1 MQVYILRHGI
11 AENGRP
17 GGNDADRAL
26 TNEGRKK
33 LREVL
38 RLAEKADVVP
48 SLILTSP
55 YVRAV
60 QTAEVVIEVLG
71 YANDL
76 LRTEALIPSSDPEDV
91 WDEIRVHQGVMQLML
106 VGHEPMLSRL
116 VAFLLNANALM
127 VDVKKGA
134 LVRIDIDGFGS
145 QPRGVL
151 KWMIVPKLAA

>member
-11 AENGRP
+11 AEDGKP

-38 RLAEKADVVP
+38 RAAERADVVP
-48 SLILTSP
+48 SLIVTSP

-76 LRTEALIPSSDPEDV
+76 LRTEALIPSADPEDL
-91 WDEIRVHQGVMQLML
+91 WEEIRVHQGVMQLML
-106 VGHEPMLSRL
+106 VGHEPMLGKL
-116 VAFLLNANALM
+116 VAFLLNSRSLM

-134 LVRIDIDGFGS
+134 LLRIDIDQFKA
-145 QPRGVL
+145 QPHGVL
-151 KWMIVPKLAA
+151 KWMVVPKLT

>member
-11 AENGRP
+11 AEEVRP
-17 GGNDADRAL
+17 GGSDADRAL

-60 QTAEVVIEVLG
+60 QTAETVMEVLG

-76 LRTEALIPSSDPEDV
+76 LRTEALIPSADPAGLWE
-91 WDEIRVHQGVMQLML
+91 EIRVHQGVMQLML
-106 VGHEPMLSRL
+106 VGHEPMLSKL
-116 VAFLLNANALM
+116 VAFLLNSSALM

-134 LVRIDIDGFGS
+134 LIRIDVEGFGA
-145 QPRGVL
+145 QPRGIL
-151 KWMIVPKLAA
+151 RWMVVPKLAA

>member
-11 AENGRP
+11 AEDVKP
-17 GGNDADRAL
+17 GGNDPDRAL

-38 RLAEKADVVP
+38 RAAERADVVP
-48 SLILTSP
+48 SLIVTSP
-55 YVRAV
+55 YLRAV

-76 LRTEALIPSSDPEDV
+76 LRTEALIPSADPEDL
-91 WDEIRVHQGVMQLML
+91 WEEIRVHQGVMQLML
-106 VGHEPMLSRL
+106 VGHEPMLSQL
-116 VAFLLNANALM
+116 VAFLLNSPSLM

-134 LVRIDIDGFGS
+134 LLRIDIDHFGA
-145 QPRGVL
+145 QPHGVL
-151 KWMIVPKLAA
+151 RWMVVPKLT

>member
-11 AENGRP
+11 AEEVRH
-17 GGNDADRAL
+17 GGSDADRAL

-48 SLILTSP
+48 SVIITSP

-76 LRTEALIPSSDPEDV
+76 LRTEALVPSSDALAV
-91 WDEIRVHQGVMQLML
+91 WEEIRAHQGVMQLML
-106 VGHEPMLSRL
+106 VGHEPLLSQV
-116 VAFLLNANALM
+116 VAFLLNSTALM

-134 LVRIDIDGFGS
+134 LIRIDIEGFGA
-145 QPRGVL
+145 QPHGILR
-151 KWMIVPKLAA
+151 WMVVPKLAA

>member
-11 AENGRP
+11 AEESSP
-17 GGNDADRAL
+17 GGRDPDRAL

-33 LREVL
+33 LREIL

-48 SLILTSP
+48 GLILTSP

-60 QTAEVVIEVLG
+60 QTAEAAIEILG

-76 LRTEALIPSSDPEDV
+76 VRTEALVPMSHPQEV
-91 WDEIRVHQGVMQLML
+91 WEEIRVHQGVLQLML
-106 VGHEPMLSRL
+106 VGHEPLLSKV
-116 VAFLLNANALM
+116 VAFLLNASTLQ
-127 VDVKKGA
+127 VDMKKGA
-134 LVRIDIDGFGS
+134 LIRVDIDDFGA

-151 KWMIVPKLAA
+151 KWMLIPKLAA

>member
-11 AENGRP
+11 AEEGRA
-17 GGNDADRAL
+17 GGRDADRAL

-38 RLAEKADVVP
+38 RVAEKADVVP

-76 LRTEALIPSSDPEDV
+76 LRTEALIPSSNPESI
-91 WDEIRVHQGVMQLML
+91 WEEIRIHQGVMQLML
-106 VGHEPMLSRL
+106 VGHEPLLSRI
-116 VAFLLNANALM
+116 VSFLLDSSSLM
-127 VDVKKGA
+127 IDVKKGSII
-134 LVRIDIDGFGS
+134 RIDIDQFGS
-145 QPRGVL
+145 QPHGIL
-151 KWMIVPKLAA
+151 KWMLVPKLAA

>member
-11 AENGRP
+11 AEDVKP
-17 GGNDADRAL
+17 GGNDSDRAL

-60 QTAEVVIEVLG
+60 QTAEAVIEVLG

-76 LRTEALIPSSDPEDV
+76 LRTEALVPSADPRDIWE
-91 WDEIRVHQGVMQLML
+91 EMRVHQGVMQLML
-106 VGHEPMLSRL
+106 VGHEPMMSKL
-116 VAFLLNANALM
+116 VAFLLNSPGLM

-134 LVRIDIDGFGS
+134 LLRVDIDTFGL

-151 KWMIVPKLAA
+151 KWMAVPKLAA

>member
-11 AENGRP
+11 AEDVKA
-17 GGNDADRAL
+17 GGKDADRAL

-38 RLAEKADVVP
+38 RAAERADVVP
-48 SLILTSP
+48 SVIVTSP
-55 YVRAV
+55 YLRAV

-76 LRTEALIPSSDPEDV
+76 LRTEALIPSADPEDL
-91 WDEIRVHQGVMQLML
+91 WEEIRVHQGVMQLML
-106 VGHEPMLSRL
+106 VGHEPMLGKL
-116 VAFLLNANALM
+116 VAFLLNSRSLM

-134 LVRIDIDGFGS
+134 LLRVDIDQFGA
-145 QPRGVL
+145 QPHGVL
-151 KWMIVPKLAA
+151 KWMVVPKLT